1 MMEKVLLTGK
11 TRHGKNRIQQHGK
24 VWLVEH
30 FGTFKGAP
38 AMLVRSEFK
47 TEGPKDHKGFDGRW
61 VLLQN
66 DPNFII
72 EEQR

>member
-11 TRHGKNRIQQHGK
+11 SRHGKNRINQHGK
-24 VWLVEH
+24 LWFVQDI
-30 FGTFKGAP
+30 GTFRGSP
-38 AMLVRSEFK
+38 AMHLRSEFK
-47 TEGPKDHKGFDGRW
+47 TEGPKDKKGFDSRW

-66 DPNFII
+66 DPNFVI

>member
-11 TRHGKNRIQQHGK
+11 SRHGKNRINQHGK
-24 VWLVEH
+24 LWFVEN
-30 FGTFKGAP
+30 FGTFKGSP
-38 AMLVRSEFK
+38 AVMLRSECKTFK
-47 TEGPKDHKGFDGRW
+47 LGDNMIHDGRW

-66 DPNFII
+66 DPNFVI